1 MEIENILD
9 SMQQEG
15 IESLI
20 IFKPANITYLSGFPP
35 SSMSVIVVND
45 DALLYTSKMEMEDT
59 LNNSNIPV
67 TEFKSLDDIIK
78 DLKEPVGI
86 EKTLPVHIYKK
97 ICNIHNTKLT
107 DIIES
112 KRMLK
117 SPDEIKYIQ
126 KAIDIAEE
134 SLLNIEISGRENEVA
149 ADLEYHL
156 KSLGSIR
163 PAFETIVA
171 SGRRSSMPH
180 ATISSEN
187 ILSPILI
194 DWGAVY
200 NSYSSDITRTF
211 IENEEQSEIFN
222 IVLEA
227 QQEAIKVIK
236 PGIKASYVDKVARRV
251 IDEYG
256 YGKNFIH
263 STGHGLGIE
272 VHENP
277 TLSINSNFKL
287 ERGMVITIEPGIYI
301 KDKFGIR
308 IEDDILIKNRGK
320 VLTKLKKDL
329 SLNIN

>member
-1 MEIENILD
+1 MEIESILE
-9 SMQQEG
+9 SMQKEG

-35 SSMSVIVVND
+35 SSMSVIVINE
-45 DALLYTSKMEMEDT
+45 DALLYTSKMEMEDAS
-59 LNNSNIPV
+59 NSSNIPL

-78 DLKEPVGI
+78 DLKGPVGI
-86 EKTLPVHIYKK
+86 EKTLSVSIYKK
-97 ICNIHNTKLT
+97 ICNLHNTKINE
-107 DIIES
+107 IIES

-126 KAIDIAEE
+126 NAIDIAEE
-134 SLLNIEISGRENEVA
+134 SLLNIEICGRENQVA
-149 ADLEYHL
+149 ADLEYQL

-171 SGRRSSMPH
+171 SGKRSSMPH

-187 ILSPILI
+187 ILSPVVI

-200 NSYSSDITRTF
+200 NGYCSDITRTF

-236 PGIKASYVDKVARRV
+236 PGIKASYVDKVARGV
-251 IDEYG
+251 IGEYG
-256 YGKNFIH
+256 YEENFIH
-263 STGHGLGIE
+263 STGHGMGIE

-277 TLSINSNFKL
+277 TLSVNSNFKL
-287 ERGMVITIEPGIYI
+287 EKGMVITIEPGIYI

-308 IEDDILIKNRGK
+308 IEDDILIKNK
-320 VLTKLKKDL
+320 AKALTKLKKDL